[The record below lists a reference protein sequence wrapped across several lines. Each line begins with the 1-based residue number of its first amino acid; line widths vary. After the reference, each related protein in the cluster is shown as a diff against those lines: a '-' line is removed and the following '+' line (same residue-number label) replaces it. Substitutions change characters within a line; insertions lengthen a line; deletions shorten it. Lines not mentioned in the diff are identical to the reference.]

1 MPLHAFDH
9 INIHSEDTARLAEW
23 YEDVLG
29 LRTGPRPG
37 GLGVEGLWLYLGD
50 QAILHLVDAPNVHRP
65 GADAVPALEHIAF
78 RATNLAGFRDHLT
91 SRGIAFTPFEVTE
104 AGLLQIN
111 LHDCD
116 GNHVHVDFPLDEA
129 P

>member
-9 INIHSEDTARLAEW
+9 INIHSEDIARLAEW
-23 YEDVLG
+23 YGDILG
-29 LRTGPRPG
+29 LRIGPRPD

-65 GADAVPALEHIAF
+65 GADVVPALEHIAF
-78 RATNLAGFRDHLT
+78 RATGLDEFQNHLARRQIDY
-91 SRGIAFTPFEVTE
+91 TPFEVAE
-104 AGLLQIN
+104 VGLVQIN
-111 LHDCD
+111 LNDCD
-116 GNHVHVDFPLDEA
+116 GNHLHIDFPLEEM